1 MLPENLTIS
10 AIDVLNYHQN
20 KEIVSVS
27 ARSYSA
33 ITLRLKTAGKYICKG
48 KTIAFDPVSIC
59 IIPEGIPYIRNNEEE
74 DILVIHFNVLN
85 YIFDEIQVFKI
96 HDSEKYKKL
105 FLEAL
110 KLKYENN
117 IGCMYKITSIVYEI
131 FSELIRDV
139 GFGNNPK
146 DNRIVEA
153 AEYIHQNLWN
163 PELSIYDLSKRI
175 GVSPAF
181 FRREFNRVYGTSPKS
196 YLDTLRIQYA
206 KTLLETEYFSQKE
219 ISSRCGFSDV
229 GYFRTVFKRKIGKSI
244 KEYLADLSKFNY

>member
-1 MLPENLTIS
+1 MLPDNL
-10 AIDVLNYHQN
+10 AITVTDVLNYHQ
-20 KEIVSVS
+20 KRGKVFVP

-48 KTIAFDPVSIC
+48 KAITFEPVSIC
-59 IIPEGIPYIRNNEEE
+59 IIPEGVPYIRNNEEE

-85 YIFDEIQVFKI
+85 YVFDEIQVFKVQEC
-96 HDSEKYKKL
+96 EKYKKL

-146 DNRIVEA
+146 DSRIIES
-153 AEYIHQNLWN
+153 AEYMRQNFWD
-163 PELSIYDLSKRI
+163 PELSIEKLAQKACVCSAY
-175 GVSPAF
+175 
-181 FRREFNRVYGTSPKS
+181 FRREFKRLFGTSPKN

-206 KTLLETEYFSQKE
+206 RSLLETEYFSQKE
-219 ISSRCGFSDV
+219 IAARCGYSDV
-229 GYFRTVFKRKIGKSI
+229 AYFRTAFKRKVGKGI
-244 KEYLADLSKFNY
+244 REYLSSPQ